1 MSDED
6 DELPRIVRLLMNHRQ
21 ELYEKV
27 KTNRAHS
34 NRGTYRYPERL
45 RWDEQAHPD
54 HLGPEYEFARR
65 FDRNVEKGF
74 GVITQV
80 EWLSSVE
87 EIEMQPKEMNA
98 YGDLVDP
105 EWFKTLTSSP
115 GLVPENPLLA
125 ITVRPSPGHAFPYAR
140 FRTPGEPF
148 HASVAFYWDLGPN
161 IYDRNNLMEHLINK
175 FHHKFH
181 LLQHDPKDSGIQK
194 WTDETTGEVQEGHAT
209 VMHLDK
215 KRDPIA
221 SDIWL
226 NLAKQRSRYHARDW
240 HISL

>member
-1 MSDED
+1 MSDDE
-6 DELPRIVRLLMNHRQ
+6 DELPHIVRLLMNHRQ

-27 KTNRAHS
+27 KANRYRS
-34 NRGTYRYPERL
+34 NQGTYRYPERL
-45 RWDEQAHPD
+45 PWYEQAHSD
-54 HLGPEYEFARR
+54 HLGPEYEFVRR
-65 FDRNVEKGF
+65 FDRNVKHGF

-87 EIEMQPKEMNA
+87 EIEIQPKEMDA

-105 EWFKTLTSSP
+105 SWFKTLNNSP
-115 GLVPENPLLA
+115 GNVPENPLLA
-125 ITVRPSPGHAFPYAR
+125 ITVRPAPGHAFPYAR

-148 HASVAFYWDLGPN
+148 HASVAFYWDLGPQ
-161 IYDRNNLMEHLINK
+161 IYDRDNLMEHLLNK

-181 LLQHDPKDSGIQK
+181 VLQHDPKDSGIQK
-194 WTDETTGEVQEGHAT
+194 WTDEATGEEHEGHAT
-209 VMHLDK
+209 VMSLDK
-215 KRDPIA
+215 RRDPIA
-221 SDIWL
+221 SDPWL